1 MLFLR
6 KSLKPYQC
14 GYTVFRHMTGYTVFR
29 HMTGQAHPFP
39 QIKLQPPQP
48 TGNSDINKDIYASV
62 RAARERVWFRDKEIS
77 RSPREGR
84 KLTVTERID
93 LLRDKGSKVIRI
105 GTLAGLGMPYGDVL
119 NASNEIA
126 IVTVSGEVC
135 MVTGND
141 WTFKGGTVY
150 PIGVKKQLRGQEI
163 ALQNR
168 LPCIYLAD
176 SGGAFLPLQVRGY

>member
-1 MLFLR
+1 MLLLR
-6 KSLKPYQC
+6 NSLKPYQC
-14 GYTVFRHMTGYTVFR
+14 VYNLFRHMSGP
-29 HMTGQAHPFP
+29 AHPFP
-39 QIKLQPPQP
+39 QIKAHPSQC
-48 TGNSDINKDIYASV
+48 TGNGDTNNMDLYASV
-62 RAARERVWFRDKEIS
+62 REARERVWSRDKEIS
-77 RSPREGR
+77 QTPREGR

-93 LLRDKGSKVIRI
+93 LLHDKGSKVIRI

-126 IVTVSGEVC
+126 IVTVSGELC
-135 MVTGND
+135 MLAGND

-176 SGGAFLPLQVRGY
+176 SGGAFLPLQVRGQ